1 MGSRLRSIKPAL
13 FLSSAAAAWGVATV
27 ISKRAVDELPP
38 LVLLPVQLAVS
49 VLVLLVLVWLL
60 RRPVAWSPAMRRLAA
75 LGLLN
80 PGAAYALS
88 LLGLA
93 HITASM
99 SVLLWAAE
107 PLLIL
112 LLAGLVLHDRIGWP
126 VTLAMLV
133 AMAGVLLIVVRS
145 GVAGTAAG
153 VLWTLAGVGACAV
166 YTVICRKLLA
176 DDAALSVVLV
186 QQAAALVLAVVLF
199 TAAQVIRP
207 QPVLGSVSLWGWV
220 SAVVSGASYYAVAF
234 GLYLAG
240 LRRVPASVAAMFLML
255 IPVFG
260 VAAGYL
266 LLAERL
272 SSRQWFGAG
281 LVLAAVGA
289 ATLLRR
295 RDTPDTAT
303 DRS

>member
-1 MGSRLRSIKPAL
+1 MVLRLRSINPAF

-27 ISKRAVDELPP
+27 ISKRAVDEMPP

-49 VLVLLVLVWLL
+49 VLVLLVLVLVL
-60 RRPVAWSPAMRRLAA
+60 RRPVVWSPAMRRLAA

-80 PGAAYALS
+80 PGVAYAFS

-93 HITASM
+93 HISASM

-112 LLAGLVLHDRIGWP
+112 LLAGLMLHDRIGRP
-126 VTLAMLV
+126 VGLVMMV
-133 AMAGVLLIVVRS
+133 AMVGVVLIVLQS
-145 GVAGTAAG
+145 GVGGTVPG
-153 VLWTLAGVGACAV
+153 VLWTLAGVGACAL
-166 YTVICRKLLA
+166 YTVICRKVLA

-199 TAAQVIRP
+199 TVAQVVRP
-207 QPVLGSVSLWGWV
+207 QPVLDSVSGWGWA
-220 SAVVSGASYYAVAF
+220 SAVVSGALYYAIAF

-240 LRRVPASVAAMFLML
+240 LRRVSASVAAMFLML

-260 VAAGYL
+260 VATGYL
-266 LLAERL
+266 MLAEHL
-272 SSRQWFGAG
+272 SGRQWFGAG

-289 ATLLRR
+289 ATLMRR
-295 RDTPDTAT
+295 RDALAAASDQ
-303 DRS
+303 

>member
-1 MGSRLRSIKPAL
+1 MGLRLRSIKPAI

-27 ISKRAVDELPP
+27 ISKRAVNEIPP

-49 VLVLLVLVWLL
+49 VLVLLVLVLML
-60 RRPVAWSPAMRRLAA
+60 RRPVVWSPAMRRLAL

-93 HITASM
+93 HISASM

-112 LLAGLVLHDRIGWP
+112 LLAGLVLHDRLGRP
-126 VTLAMLV
+126 VMVAMLV
-133 AMAGVLLIVVRS
+133 AMAGVVLMVVRS
-145 GVAGTAAG
+145 GVGGTVPG
-153 VLWTLAGVGACAV
+153 VLWTLAGVGACAL

-176 DDAALSVVLV
+176 DDAAVSVVLV
-186 QQAAALVLAVVLF
+186 QQAAALVLAVMVF
-199 TAAQVIRP
+199 SIAQVIRP
-207 QPVLGSVSLWGWV
+207 QPVLDSVSMWGWV
-220 SAVVSGASYYAVAF
+220 SAVVSGALYYAAAF

-240 LRRVPASVAAMFLML
+240 LRRVPASVAALFLML

-266 LLAERL
+266 VLAERL
-272 SSRQWFGAG
+272 SGRQWSGAG

-295 RDTPDTAT
+295 RDVPATAT
-303 DRS
+303 DH